1 MLNSHHWNKHTG
13 NCKQS
18 MLQIQF
24 ILMNFISPYFQPNIW
39 KNENGTNR
47 RHQPNNCQY
56 RNNPFRPVEKNIN
69 KDMPMITSNSTMLQI
84 AAVIFHTVTALGLM
98 RFCGSRRKFFPPL
111 SPSVKNYVSFR
122 QKVSNI

>member
-1 MLNSHHWNKHTG
+1 MK
-13 NCKQS
+13 
-18 MLQIQF
+18 MEQIEDTNQ
-24 ILMNFISPYFQPNIW
+24 IIANIGIIHFGQL
-39 KNENGTNR
+39 K
-47 RHQPNNCQY
+47 
-56 RNNPFRPVEKNIN
+56 KNIN